1 LVYYIGLEIEDIVLE
16 RALSVKWYL
25 YKNRSWM
32 YELLIEIKDKN
43 KNIKRYIRKFYNND
57 NIIL

>member
-25 YKNRSWM
+25 YKNRSWI